1 MTLSQ
6 CTHVIENVAAV
17 QPSVNMIV
25 RNDIF
30 RLNSYPD
37 ARYGVFAW
45 LQGRHSFDVEG
56 DLVRYRYTFFYA
68 DRLTADHGN
77 ELEVQ
82 SVGVETLSNIV
93 RRLAELG
100 VPAVGEMDFTAF
112 NQRFVD
118 ECAGVYSTLT
128 FEVPTGF
135 VCGEVFGDFSD
146 DFSDDFLIL

>member
-6 CTHVIENVAAV
+6 CTHLIENVAAV

-30 RLNSYPD
+30 RLNTIAD
-37 ARYGVFAW
+37 VRYGVFAW
-45 LQGRHSFDVEG
+45 LQGRHTADTESDF
-56 DLVRYRYTFFYA
+56 VRYRYTFFYV
-68 DRLTADHGN
+68 DRLTADHSN

-82 SVGVETLSNIV
+82 SVGINTLGNIV

-100 VPAVGEMDFTAF
+100 VYADGEIDFQTF

-118 ECAGVYSTLT
+118 ECAGVYSTITL
-128 FEVPTGF
+128 EVPADEL
-135 VCGEVFGDFSD
+135 CGEVFGDFNG